1 MKLYQ
6 ITHNEDDNAGAGRRV
21 FMNLYFTTK
30 HDAQTYVESK
40 YYAGCYG
47 VQGYK
52 GNNHDIRTVKSEDIE
67 PKIYSSISNYEEKT
81 GIYVNLTVKQ
91 NKEKQ
96 LENLSKEE
104 LIELIKAR
112 GLNNV

>member
-1 MKLYQ
+1 MELYQ
-6 ITHNEDDNAGAGRRV
+6 ITYNEDDNAGAGRTI

-30 HDAQTYVESK
+30 MAAQTYIESK
-40 YYAGCYG
+40 YYADSYG

-52 GNNHDIRTVKSEDIE
+52 GNTHDIRTVNVEDIE
-67 PKIYSSISNYEEKT
+67 PMIYSSISDYEEKT

-96 LENLSKEE
+96 LENLSREE

-112 GLNNV
+112 GLK

>member
-1 MKLYQ
+1 MELYQ
-6 ITHNEDDNAGAGRRV
+6 ITYNEDDNAGAGRTV

-30 HDAQTYVESK
+30 HAAQTYVESK
-40 YYAGCYG
+40 YYSDNYG
-47 VQGYK
+47 IQGFK
-52 GNNHDIRTVKSEDIE
+52 GNDYDIKTVNMKDIE
-67 PKIYSSISNYEEKT
+67 PMIYSSISDYQEKT

-104 LIELIKAR
+104 LIEFIKMK
-112 GLNNV
+112 GLN

>member
-1 MKLYQ
+1 MELYQ
-6 ITHNEDDNAGAGRRV
+6 ITYNEDDNAGAGRTI

-30 HDAQTYVESK
+30 IAARTYIESK
-40 YYAGCYG
+40 YYADSYG

-52 GNNHDIRTVKSEDIE
+52 GNTHDIRTVNAGDIE
-67 PKIYSSISNYEEKT
+67 PRIYSSISDYQEKT

-96 LENLSKEE
+96 LENLTREE

-112 GLNNV
+112 GLK

>member
-1 MKLYQ
+1 MELYQ
-6 ITHNEDDNAGAGRRV
+6 ITYNEDDNAGAGRTI

-30 HDAQTYVESK
+30 MAAQTYIESK
-40 YYAGCYG
+40 YYADSYG

-52 GNNHDIRTVKSEDIE
+52 GNTHDIRTVNTQDIE
-67 PKIYSSISNYEEKT
+67 PRIYSSISDYQKKT
-81 GIYVNLTVKQ
+81 GIYVNLTVKL

-96 LENLSKEE
+96 LENLSREE

-112 GLNNV
+112 GLK

>member
-1 MKLYQ
+1 MELYQ
-6 ITHNEDDNAGAGRRV
+6 ITYNEDDNAGAGRTI

-30 HDAQTYVESK
+30 MAAQTYIESK
-40 YYAGCYG
+40 YYADSYG

-52 GNNHDIRTVKSEDIE
+52 GGKHDIRTVNTQDIE
-67 PKIYSSISNYEEKT
+67 PRIYSSISDYQEKT

-96 LENLSKEE
+96 LENLSREE

-112 GLNNV
+112 GLK

>member
-1 MKLYQ
+1 MELYQ
-6 ITHNEDDNAGAGRRV
+6 ITYNEDDNAGAGRTI

-30 HDAQTYVESK
+30 MAAQTYIESK
-40 YYAGCYG
+40 YYADSYG

-52 GNNHDIRTVKSEDIE
+52 GNTHDIRTVNTQDIE
-67 PKIYSSISNYEEKT
+67 PRIYSSISDYQEKT

-96 LENLSKEE
+96 LENLTKEE

-112 GLNNV
+112 GLK